1 MFYIYIMGLKEFY
14 ENIVTFDKYIEF
26 RIMNIDTGKMF
37 SVWCENI
44 DQVLKIY
51 DQYDKHPYN
60 IYYGI
65 NTRPTKER
73 KEINI
78 PFRRLFYWDIEHAT
92 EKPPITNEAYKKEL
106 METAHYIIVQLHKQY
121 GIKPLGLIVSGRG
134 LHLYYRTFPLN
145 IIGNDYNQ
153 KFKLWFKQTQRELDK
168 KKPFEHIKLMDSVF
182 DAGRIAS
189 APFSHHNKYPEK
201 PLREIIQIKP
211 ENICDMQNIL
221 DNFKLPEKKF
231 KGSIKKGKWNE
242 KNIFDAPE
250 FKVFEL
256 KVPEMKGFGVHSRLR
271 VALILF
277 MDLYGI
283 ENREEVAQRIVNLGY
298 WYEAMTPID
307 SPEYVYS
314 ESILNNWVFDHWEF
328 CLEKGFKLPYHIS
341 KNKVYGV
348 LFKDDVF
355 DWDEKEL
362 KSVWDVYYYAK
373 NFNNSNCKYLA
384 GDRIIFYP
392 DALAYNVFKNISDEK
407 LINWIKENDFIKEV
421 KVLR

>member
-1 MFYIYIMGLKEFY
+1 MFYIYIMDLKEFY

-26 RIMNIDTGKMF
+26 RIMNVDTGKMF

-44 DQVLKIY
+44 EQVEDVYKKY
-51 DQYDKHPYN
+51 DTHPYN

-65 NTRPTKER
+65 NCRTTKGMKDIDCNTRK
-73 KEINI
+73 
-78 PFRRLFYWDIEHAT
+78 LFFWDIEHASK
-92 EKPPITNEAYKKEL
+92 KPPITDEAYKKEL
-106 METAHYIIVQLHKQY
+106 IETAHYIIVQLHKKY
-121 GIKPLGLIVSGRG
+121 NIKPMAIIVSGRG
-134 LHLYYRTFPLN
+134 LHLYFRCFNLDREAYE
-145 IIGNDYNQ
+145 I
-153 KFKLWFKQTQRELDK
+153 KFKTWFKQEQMILDK
-168 KKPFEHIKLMDSVF
+168 KKPHAHIKFTDPIRNIS
-182 DAGRIAS
+182 RIAS

-221 DNFKLPEKKF
+221 DNFKLPVRKF
-231 KGSIKKGKWNE
+231 TGVVKKGKWNE

-283 ENREEVAQRIVNLGY
+283 ENREEVAQRIVDLGY
-298 WYEAMTPID
+298 WYEPMTPIE

-314 ESILNNWVFDHWEF
+314 ESILTNWCFDNWSF
-328 CLEKGFKLPYHIS
+328 CLDKGFKLPYHIA
-341 KNKVYGV
+341 KNKVYGA

-392 DALAYNVFKNISDEK
+392 DALAYNIFKNISDEK
-407 LINWIKENDFIKEV
+407 LISWIKENDFIKEV